1 MSWDKSSM
9 QTRFRNR
16 VKLLETDVNSLRRKA
31 EGNANYTRFHDEQVG
46 ALYVNMNLECDQSI
60 MSKETLLVHLRELL
74 IINFD
79 VTAEVFEEKHFKNGI
94 TNEINSIISSIE
106 CPIESI

>member
-1 MSWDKSSM
+1 MSWDKNSM

-16 VKLLETDVNSLRRKA
+16 VKLLEKEVDSLRSKA
-31 EGNANYTRFHDEQVG
+31 EENTNFIRFHDEQVG
-46 ALYVNMNLECDQSI
+46 ALYVNMNLECDESI

-74 IINFD
+74 IISFD
-79 VTAEVFEEKHFKNGI
+79 VSAEVFEEKHFKNGI